1 MSRDAL
7 RPPARAPHAALPP
20 RLADTVR
27 IEPAANGG
35 HWLVSIDGV
44 PVSRASST
52 VAATLSAM
60 DGAAAVDDL
69 RRRFA
74 PDQEPEAFAALV
86 ERFRRAGLLEG
97 SPRRPA
103 GRVTYRPPLTIQLAT
118 LRAPLLFDRLHRLL
132 RPLLRRWLVWPLAA
146 IVVLGGVALLWQ
158 AETAARAL
166 TSPLPLAD
174 LGLVAAV
181 MIAATLAHE
190 AAHGLTLSHAGAR
203 PRRAGVMLLY
213 LGPAFFVDV
222 TDAWRLPSRASR
234 VVVALAGP
242 AVHAALGG
250 AAALGAL
257 AVPDSDL
264 RRALLVVACTCVT
277 VVVVNLVPFVRF
289 DGYLALMSALDEP
302 RLRARAMGD
311 AADALR
317 RVLFGGPAGPRSFPR
332 RWSVPFGVLSA
343 LVPTVIVGF
352 AVERAVR
359 ALAGTGPVG
368 AFLVLALQS
377 FVVVAVG
384 VRVARWL
391 VACWRRGA
399 GRFRFVLLAAFL
411 TAAALGAAASVPV
424 DDVRTTGF
432 VVADDRV
439 LLVSTDDSPASLPVA
454 DGSPVDLSTSGILS
468 AHVATGT
475 AWATAPRRRAV
486 PLSAFSPLEVSGVDV
501 DAVVIGAVDV
511 AESSELPVAG
521 RASLRLGSRSAL
533 EAAWTTHVVEPA
545 SVLLS
550 FLSPPDTDT
559 KETRR

>member
-1 MSRDAL
+1 MSRDVL
-7 RPPARAPHAALPP
+7 PPHAPAPHAAVPP

-27 IEPAANGG
+27 IEPAADGG
-35 HWLVSIDGV
+35 HWLVSVDGV

-52 VAATLSAM
+52 VAATLRAM

-97 SPRRPA
+97 AQRRPA
-103 GRVTYRPPLTIQLAT
+103 GRLTYRPPLTIQLAT
-118 LRAPLLFDRLHRLL
+118 LRAPLLFDRLLRLL

-146 IVVLGGVALLWQ
+146 VVVLGVVALLWQ

-166 TSPLPLAD
+166 TAPLPLVD
-174 LGLVAAV
+174 VVLVAAV
-181 MIAATLAHE
+181 MIAATVAHE
-190 AAHGLTLSHAGAR
+190 AAHGVTLSHAGAR
-203 PRRAGVMLLY
+203 PRRAGVILLY

-234 VVVALAGP
+234 VAVALAGP
-242 AVHAALGG
+242 AVHAVLGG

-264 RRALLVVACTCVT
+264 RRALLVVACTCGT

-289 DGYLALMSALDEP
+289 DGYVALMSALDEP
-302 RLRARAMGD
+302 RLRARTMDD

-317 RVLFGGPAGPRSFPR
+317 RVLFGGSAVSRAFPR

-343 LVPTVIVGF
+343 LVPAVIVWL
-352 AVERAVR
+352 AVERTVR

-368 AFLVLALQS
+368 AFLVLALQA
-377 FVVVAVG
+377 FVVIAVG

-391 VACWRRGA
+391 AACWRRGR
-399 GRFRFVLLAAFL
+399 GRVRFVLLAASV
-411 TAAALGAAASVPV
+411 TAVALGAAAFTPV

-432 VVADDRV
+432 VVVDDRV
-439 LLVSTDDSPASLPVA
+439 LLVSTAGSPAPLPVA
-454 DGSPVDLSTSGILS
+454 DGTPVDLSTSGILS
-468 AHVATGT
+468 AQVATGT
-475 AWATAPRRRAV
+475 ARATALRPRAA
-486 PLSAFSPLEVSGVDV
+486 PLSAFSPVEVSGVDV
-501 DAVVIGAVDV
+501 DAVAIGAVDV
-511 AESSELPVAG
+511 AESAELPAAG
-521 RASLRLGSRSAL
+521 RASLRIGSRSAL

-550 FLSPPDTDT
+550 FLRPPDTDT
-559 KETRR
+559 KETRQ